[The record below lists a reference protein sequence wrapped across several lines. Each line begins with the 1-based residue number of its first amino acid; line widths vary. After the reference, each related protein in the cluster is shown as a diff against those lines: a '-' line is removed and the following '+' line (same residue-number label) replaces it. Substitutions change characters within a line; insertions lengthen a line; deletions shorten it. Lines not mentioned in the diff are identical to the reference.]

1 MAVQSRRLSRVELV
15 AEHLKQ
21 RGHISEG
28 SALVEYGRFRLA
40 DAIYRLRRERSDLIP
55 EDMEIITMNKND
67 TQGNGYGEYHLVRK
81 ASAVTREQI
90 AARARQMVAKVRR
103 QLDTTEHRLAYRDER
118 SLHQSVGLEGY

>member
-81 ASAVTREQI
+81 TSAVTRQHLQNT
-90 AARARQMVAKVRR
+90 AREMVAKVRR
-103 QLDTTEHRLAYRDER
+103 QLDTTEHRLAYRDSV
-118 SLHQSVGLEGY
+118 SLLGSLGPQGD